1 MSFKILQV
9 KKGNLFSIIEVL
21 RDRGYSNKTTEGESI
36 LMSEVE
42 FVLIKGDGYELVGK
56 NAVSAEELD
65 DWVTPLEE
73 LEDLKVSPVSTPA
86 ETFLDFNAIVRDATR
101 PNHEEMFKIVMVAE
115 EGIKKKI
122 ELAPFATSWS
132 YCDESMPMLEPESYK
147 KRNYI
152 QDNFKT
158 MLLVNA
164 EKIRGTSYLVFT
176 LNSGDITP

>member
-9 KKGNLFSIIEVL
+9 NKGNLFSIIEAL
-21 RDRGYSNKTTEGESI
+21 RDRGYSNKTTEGESL

-65 DWVTPLEE
+65 DWITPLEE
-73 LEDLKVSPVSTPA
+73 LEDLKVPPA
-86 ETFLDFNAIVRDATR
+86 ESFLDFNAIVRDATR
-101 PNHEEMFKIVMVAE
+101 PNHEEMFKIVMNAE

-132 YCDESMPMLEPESYK
+132 YCDESIPMLEPESYK

-176 LNSGDITP
+176 LNSGDLKP